1 MKKLTLAAVI
11 AFALGTLSTFT
22 DSNCKKCEPVL
33 AKAGMLVMNVHNT
46 LATAD

>member
-11 AFALGTLSTFT
+11 AFALGTLSFFNNS
-22 DSNCKKCEPVL
+22 DCKKCDQGL
-33 AKAGMLVMNVHNT
+33 AKSVMLAGNAHNI